1 MSDETVTLDNLE
13 AAIAN
18 IINEY
23 SDDVNEDVKDAA
35 KVAAESAVSD
45 LKANSPKS
53 TGLKTSG
60 EYAKAWTL
68 KVETDTSN
76 KASVTVYNKGHGQIT
91 HLLEKGHLKRNG
103 IGWVDAIPHITPAAE
118 DAAKLFEAAVKE
130 VI

>member
-1 MSDETVTLDNLE
+1 MIDETVTLDNLE

-35 KVAAESAVSD
+35 KAAAESAVSD
-45 LKANSPKS
+45 LKANSPKK
-53 TGLKTSG
+53 TGS
-60 EYAKAWTL
+60 YAKSWTK

-91 HLLEKGHLKRNG
+91 HLLEKGHAKQNG
-103 IGWVDAIPHITPAAE
+103 GRVAAIPHITPAAE